1 MGFFSFFSKE
11 KKETLDKGLSKTK
24 ESVFSKIARA
34 VAGKSKVDDEV
45 LDNLEEELRE
55 KHIERLS
62 RQLCNPTS
70 GVAFLDI
77 ISNLERISDH
87 AYNLAGYVMSEQ

>member
-1 MGFFSFFSKE
+1 M
-11 KKETLDKGLSKTK
+11 
-24 ESVFSKIARA
+24 V
-34 VAGKSKVDDEV
+34 
-45 LDNLEEELRE
+45 DNLRKKSWRGSILNAV
-55 KHIERLS
+55 S

>member
-1 MGFFSFFSKE
+1 M
-11 KKETLDKGLSKTK
+11 
-24 ESVFSKIARA
+24 V
-34 VAGKSKVDDEV
+34 
-45 LDNLEEELRE
+45 DNLEEELRE